1 MKESIREKFSR
12 MLRDA
17 FLNDEVIFK
26 KDDEYDR
33 EGEKIPSDRDEAEV
47 LVDKMILKN
56 AREVIDEHDDHRNKS
71 MFEESIDSSSELRA
85 YNKLLEGDVHLTII
99 NEMGRDVYDIMNYFN
114 TEEIGE
120 VGKLDKQSFKSLQ
133 EAALLLKEAK
143 FRLNIDEE

>member
-1 MKESIREKFSR
+1 MKETIREKFSR

-71 MFEESIDSSSELRA
+71 MFEESIDSSPELRA